1 MIQLNPPVKRT
12 IYLWSRADLANI
24 QQTADALCDEFLSN
38 ASIFTPVDELWDNFK
53 SICMKC
59 LDLVPT
65 KQVNTNSN
73 RNGLTVILN
82 VYLARNK
89 DTTMELV
96 FPNYRVAGT
105 HKLMK
110 KEL

>member
-1 MIQLNPPVKRT
+1 MPYVH
-12 IYLWSRADLANI
+12 
-24 QQTADALCDEFLSN
+24 DEFLSN
-38 ASIFTPVDELWDNFK
+38 TSIFTLVDELWDNFK

-105 HKLMK
+105 IHNQPQEKSDILNKFLLPCSHKMTPLHLK
-110 KEL
+110 